1 MPISAQEWRVRTGMN
16 NAGKGAW
23 LSSRKTSH
31 THQYPT
37 SGHTGKETKLEE
49 ARNIHGVWLVAMV
62 TLVIPLLYRVC
73 TMMLMVLEV
82 LLHVGLRGG
91 GGSKLI
97 VMNTY
102 NQYIKILVVRPCVCV
117 CVTDVGVAVTNLRV
131 VCKNITC
138 VSAFTF
144 TEIKLEIVKAAAD
157 RDTLGS
163 GCRLREG
170 CHCERLPSY

>member
-16 NAGKGAW
+16 NAGKGVW
-23 LSSRKTSH
+23 LSSRKTNH
-31 THQYPT
+31 THLYPT

-102 NQYIKILVVRPCVCV
+102 NNLHCDCKILAMAR
-117 CVTDVGVAVTNLRV
+117 RV
-131 VCKNITC
+131 
-138 VSAFTF
+138 
-144 TEIKLEIVKAAAD
+144 
-157 RDTLGS
+157 
-163 GCRLREG
+163 
-170 CHCERLPSY
+170 

>member
-23 LSSRKTSH
+23 LSSRKTNH

-37 SGHTGKETKLEE
+37 SGHTRKETKLEE

-73 TMMLMVLEV
+73 TMLLMVLEV
-82 LLHVGLRGG
+82 LLHVDLRGG

-102 NQYIKILVVRPCVCV
+102 NSLHCDYMAQITSKRPC
-117 CVTDVGVAVTNLRV
+117 L
-131 VCKNITC
+131 
-138 VSAFTF
+138 
-144 TEIKLEIVKAAAD
+144 KL
-157 RDTLGS
+157 L
-163 GCRLREG
+163 
-170 CHCERLPSY
+170 

>member
-16 NAGKGAW
+16 NAGKGVW
-23 LSSRKTSH
+23 LSSRKTNH

-49 ARNIHGVWLVAMV
+49 APNIHGVWLVAMV

-102 NQYIKILVVRPCVCV
+102 INLHCDCTILAMAR
-117 CVTDVGVAVTNLRV
+117 RV
-131 VCKNITC
+131 
-138 VSAFTF
+138 
-144 TEIKLEIVKAAAD
+144 
-157 RDTLGS
+157 
-163 GCRLREG
+163 
-170 CHCERLPSY
+170 

>member
-1 MPISAQEWRVRTGMN
+1 MN

-23 LSSRKTSH
+23 LSSRKTNH

-37 SGHTGKETKLEE
+37 SGHTGKEKLEK
-49 ARNIHGVWLVAMV
+49 APNIHGVWLVVMV

-97 VMNTY
+97 
-102 NQYIKILVVRPCVCV
+102 
-117 CVTDVGVAVTNLRV
+117 
-131 VCKNITC
+131 
-138 VSAFTF
+138 
-144 TEIKLEIVKAAAD
+144 
-157 RDTLGS
+157 
-163 GCRLREG
+163 
-170 CHCERLPSY
+170 

>member
-1 MPISAQEWRVRTGMN
+1 MFVVHHQRTHTHTHTHTHTQVMPISAQEWRVRTGMN

-23 LSSRKTSH
+23 LSSLKTNH
-31 THQYPT
+31 THLCPT
-37 SGHTGKETKLEE
+37 SGRTGKDTKLEE
-49 ARNIHGVWLVAMV
+49 AANIHEVWLVGMV

-102 NQYIKILVVRPCVCV
+102 NQYIKILVVRLSVCV
-117 CVTDVGVAVTNLRV
+117 
-131 VCKNITC
+131 
-138 VSAFTF
+138 
-144 TEIKLEIVKAAAD
+144 
-157 RDTLGS
+157 
-163 GCRLREG
+163 
-170 CHCERLPSY
+170 

>member
-23 LSSRKTSH
+23 LSSRTNH

-37 SGHTGKETKLEE
+37 SGHTGKEKLEK
-49 ARNIHGVWLVAMV
+49 APNIHGVWIVAMV
-62 TLVIPLLYRVC
+62 TLVIPLLYRVY

-97 VMNTY
+97 YIVMNTY
-102 NQYIKILVVRPCVCV
+102 NNLHCDCTILAMAR
-117 CVTDVGVAVTNLRV
+117 RV
-131 VCKNITC
+131 
-138 VSAFTF
+138 
-144 TEIKLEIVKAAAD
+144 
-157 RDTLGS
+157 
-163 GCRLREG
+163 
-170 CHCERLPSY
+170 